1 MDSVELAKRIR
12 IDSLNMVHHAKASHI
27 GSAFS
32 IADILAVLF
41 ANILTYDV
49 QNPRFEGRDRLIL
62 SKGHA
67 GVALYSALAE
77 VGFFDKK
84 QLDFYEDNGGFLS
97 GHISHKG
104 VPGVEFSTGSL
115 GHGVC
120 VAAGMAL
127 ALKLNKSIS
136 KVYAIVGD
144 GECDEGSFWEMVLF
158 ANQYN
163 LSNLVV
169 VVDRNHMQAMGDV
182 SEIIETGDL
191 CKKIEQFGWNVE
203 CVDGHNHND
212 LKNIFLKRYNN
223 EKPCLIVAKTIKG
236 KGVSFMENSLLWHY
250 RDPQGDYYEKALKEL
265 NGDKNEK

>member
-12 IDSLNMVHHAKASHI
+12 IDSLNMVHHARASHI

-32 IADILAVLF
+32 VADILAVLF
-41 ANILTYDV
+41 ADILKYDA
-49 QNPRFEGRDRLIL
+49 QNPRFEGRDRLVL

-77 VGFFDKK
+77 IGFFDKK
-84 QLDFYEDNGGFLS
+84 QLDYYEDNGGFLS

-127 ALKLNKSIS
+127 ALKLNKSNS
-136 KVYAIVGD
+136 KVYVIVGD
-144 GECDEGSFWEMVLF
+144 GECDEGSFWEMILF

-169 VVDRNHMQAMGDV
+169 IVDRNHMQAMGDISKV
-182 SEIIETGDL
+182 METGDL
-191 CKKIEQFGWNVE
+191 CKKIEQFGWNVNG
-203 CVDGHNHND
+203 VDGHNHQD
-212 LKNIFLKRYNN
+212 LKDALLTRFNN
-223 EKPCLIVAKTIKG
+223 EKPYLIVAYTIKG
-236 KGVSFMENSLLWHY
+236 KGVSFMENALLWHY
-250 RDPQGDYYEKALKEL
+250 RDPQGDFYDKALKEL
-265 NGDKNEK
+265 NGDK